1 MDDLKRYPI
10 IHPIDKADR
19 VSEED
24 LEILHKLKKTHR
36 KLCQSVI
43 MSSAMKDLK
52 PIDLIVKSESELAI
66 IMNSRLEAYNS
77 EISRAKT
84 LFNKIM
90 KK

>member
-10 IHPIDKADR
+10 IHEVERADR

-24 LEILHKLKKTHR
+24 LEILHKLKKLHR
-36 KLCQSVI
+36 KMCQSVI

-52 PIDLIVKSESELAI
+52 PIDLIIRSESELAI

-77 EISRAKT
+77 EISKAKS